1 MADKDIIISEKLDY
15 RGLVKF
21 SDLYQYAHSWFME
34 ENYGVIEEKYS
45 EKVSGNNKEIDIEWK
60 CTKPMGDYF
69 KIEQKL
75 VWEIK
80 GLVDVEVEIDGKK
93 TKMNQGQVKITFKG
107 AIIKDYSSKWDRS
120 PFNRFLRDTYNKFII
135 PQRIDA
141 MEDKIKADIRSLKD
155 DLKAYL
161 DLSGKR

>member
-60 CTKPMGDYF
+60 CTKPMGD
-69 KIEQKL
+69 
-75 VWEIK
+75 
-80 GLVDVEVEIDGKK
+80 
-93 TKMNQGQVKITFKG
+93 TF
-107 AIIKDYSSKWDRS
+107 
-120 PFNRFLRDTYNKFII
+120 NKFII

>member
-93 TKMNQGQVKITFKG
+93 KKKKQRQEKKNFKREL
-107 AIIKDYSSKWDRS
+107 IKK
-120 PFNRFLRDTYNKFII
+120 YN
-135 PQRIDA
+135 
-141 MEDKIKADIRSLKD
+141 
-155 DLKAYL
+155 
-161 DLSGKR
+161 